1 MKNTKYKLFAVFF
14 NFYKHIFKINNNRVS
29 FIIINKD
36 KFRGNLRYIYNEM
49 NKRNEHLEYNIISR
63 DEYNL
68 SGMNSV
74 SSALRKIFVLL
85 RLFLVKSYRLAVSR
99 YIFLNDNFLPMA
111 YMDLDLESDVVQVW
125 HGPGAFKKFGLS
137 SVTDPDLINLE
148 KRISEK
154 LDYVVVSSK
163 NVAPFY
169 EEAFGVS
176 EEKVLPLG
184 IPRTDYYFRENN
196 LEKLRDKFENL
207 HPESKNK
214 KIVLYAPT
222 FRENSF
228 HDKDIIKNFN
238 IDLFNQELGDQYIL
252 ALRLHPRINSAD
264 LLDDYNL
271 IDVTNYKDEKELLL
285 LADILITD
293 YSSIMVEYALLNKPI
308 IFYPYDYKYYTHIE
322 RGFYFDYKKRV
333 PGPVTCHMEELID
346 IIKNDNFDLNKIEKF
361 TELQFD
367 YFDGNSTKRIVDYI
381 LDNNR

>member
-1 MKNTKYKLFAVFF
+1 MKNTKYKLFAAFF
-14 NFYKHIFKINNNRVS
+14 NFYKRLFKIKNNKVS
-29 FIIINKD
+29 LIIINKD
-36 KFRGNLRYIYNEM
+36 KFRGNLRYIYNELNIR
-49 NKRNEHLEYNIISR
+49 NKHLEYNIISR
-63 DEYNL
+63 DEYSI
-68 SGMNSV
+68 SGVNSV
-74 SSALRKIFVLL
+74 SGVLRKIFVLL

-111 YMDLDLESDVVQVW
+111 YMNLSKESDVVQVW

-196 LEKLRDKFENL
+196 LEELRNKFENL
-207 HPESKNK
+207 HPEAKNK

-222 FRENSF
+222 FRENSAY
-228 HDKDIIKNFN
+228 DGRILQNFD
-238 IDLFNQELGDQYIL
+238 IDLFNQELGDRYIL
-252 ALRLHPRINSAD
+252 AVRLHPRINSAD

-271 IDVTNYKDEKELLL
+271 IDVTDYKDEKELLL

-293 YSSIMVEYALLNKPI
+293 YSSIMVEYSLLYKPI
-308 IFYPYDYKYYTHIE
+308 IFYPYDYKYYSHIE
-322 RGFYFDYKKRV
+322 RGFYFDYKKSV
-333 PGPVTCHMEELID
+333 PGPVTCYMEKLID
-346 IIKNDNFDLNKIEKF
+346 IIKNDDFDLNKIEKF
-361 TELQFD
+361 IELQFD
-367 YFDGNSTKRIVDYI
+367 YLDGNSTKRIVDYI
-381 LDNNR
+381 LDDNK